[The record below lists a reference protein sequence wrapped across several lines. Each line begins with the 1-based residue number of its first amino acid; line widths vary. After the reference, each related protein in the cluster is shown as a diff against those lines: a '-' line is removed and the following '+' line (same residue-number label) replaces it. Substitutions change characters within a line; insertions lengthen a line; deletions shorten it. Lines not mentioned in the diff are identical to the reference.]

1 MFDEDTLVFT
11 VATCGAI
18 WEPSSWQRKQDGSP
32 EGWRGSRM
40 FLHGQPERAVDP
52 LGLIPL
58 SSSSLSCPSS
68 FPLSFSSL
76 LPPTPFLPSPA
87 FP

>member
-1 MFDEDTLVFT
+1 MER
-11 VATCGAI
+11 
-18 WEPSSWQRKQDGSP
+18 EPHVSP
-32 EGWRGSRM
+32 RAAES
-40 FLHGQPERAVDP
+40 AVDP

-58 SSSSLSCPSS
+58 SSSSLSFPSS

-87 FP
+87 FPEDNTEDKRT